1 MMIYR
6 YFEKKME
13 VLLCLRVLPEVI
25 SKPGRPPR
33 MGEHY
38 IGVQQVVRETSSMH
52 LLQRHDQ

>member
-1 MMIYR
+1 
-6 YFEKKME
+6 ME

-52 LLQRHDQ
+52 ILQRHDQ